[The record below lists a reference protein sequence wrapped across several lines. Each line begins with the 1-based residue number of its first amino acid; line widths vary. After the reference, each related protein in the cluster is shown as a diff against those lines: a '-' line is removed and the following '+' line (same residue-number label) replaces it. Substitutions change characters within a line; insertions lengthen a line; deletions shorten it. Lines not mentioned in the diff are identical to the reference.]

1 MWPNHATDT
10 LKYRPYLR
18 PSSSGNKCAYY
29 SSYFLRNT
37 TNRPTC
43 EYRDEKELQVVLVF
57 ALAHQISV
65 ICTLYIS
72 IAQPTPRAI
81 MAEQMQ
87 GVLPA
92 SAIQSSVSPELA
104 VMAPAPVNPSATP
117 AAENIQSPASAPPE
131 QVSETLYIQ
140 NLNERVKLDGKTS
153 LILLILPA
161 SSRR

>member
-1 MWPNHATDT
+1 
-10 LKYRPYLR
+10 
-18 PSSSGNKCAYY
+18 
-29 SSYFLRNT
+29 
-37 TNRPTC
+37 
-43 EYRDEKELQVVLVF
+43 
-57 ALAHQISV
+57 
-65 ICTLYIS
+65 
-72 IAQPTPRAI
+72 

-117 AAENIQSPASAPPE
+117 AAENIQPPASAPPE

-153 LILLILPA
+153 LDNSHIACELTEMILNSDEADSPIALQKL
-161 SSRR
+161 R

>member
-1 MWPNHATDT
+1 
-10 LKYRPYLR
+10 
-18 PSSSGNKCAYY
+18 
-29 SSYFLRNT
+29 
-37 TNRPTC
+37 
-43 EYRDEKELQVVLVF
+43 
-57 ALAHQISV
+57 
-65 ICTLYIS
+65 
-72 IAQPTPRAI
+72 

>member
-1 MWPNHATDT
+1 MPLAHLSIDLTYGRLPPGINFKLNVPTII
-10 LKYRPYLR
+10 
-18 PSSSGNKCAYY
+18 
-29 SSYFLRNT
+29 SYVILTAQQTRG
-37 TNRPTC
+37 RIS
-43 EYRDEKELQVVLVF
+43 RRVVLVF